1 MDHIEKSHQKESYIS
16 ASKMSNCT
24 LKYLFKGTGT
34 HFANVKG
41 TGTHYANAGSEE
53 KNRHPLKIHPFGP
66 NSVLGYAHRIL
77 IDFDRLCMNTYD
89 RRISAL
95 EFLLCSFLLGSN
107 AKFLFS
113 ISTSDWNI
121 HLTLDRNFLELI

>member
-1 MDHIEKSHQKESYIS
+1 MDCVEKLHQKESYIY

-34 HFANVKG
+34 HFANVNEPMQMLGVRK
-41 TGTHYANAGSEE
+41 
-53 KNRHPLKIHPFGP
+53 KNRHLLKIPPFRP
-66 NSVLGYAHRIL
+66 DSVLEYAHRIL

-95 EFLLCSFLLGSN
+95 EFLLCSFLLSSN
-107 AKFLFS
+107 IKFLFS
-113 ISTSDWNI
+113 ISMSDWNI
-121 HLTLDRNFLELI
+121 PVLLP